1 MRECVVVNTGYK
13 SRHFFSELQKKMP
26 IFVQIDFAM
35 SGSLLLSLLLQVF
48 LPKMVEIPAGSFT
61 MGTAQPPMEDWD
73 EAPARCVSVQ
83 AFRISATEIT
93 NAQYEAFD
101 PSHRSLR
108 GYQGFSKA
116 DDEAVV
122 MVSWEEATAYCQWLS
137 QRTGQLFR
145 LPTEAEWEYA
155 CRAGTESDYNTGD
168 TFPESQW
175 KVQKNT
181 RYKEP
186 VSLQVA
192 QFEPNA
198 WGLYDMHG
206 NVEEWCLDAVSSS
219 PASTGDLRAVRGGS
233 HNTPVRYLRSANR
246 SASVPAD
253 RSVLLGF
260 RVVEGPTS
268 TESAPSVPVAPLFEE
283 PLPYVL
289 QPEDGVTPFYAHNHQ
304 PAVTWT
310 PDGDLLA
317 IWFSTDAEA
326 GREMVVLQSRFH
338 EGRWSPASLF
348 YKVPDRNMTGSA
360 LLTMDGRILHFQGIG
375 DAGEWKDLALGMRES
390 QDGGCTWTATRLIE
404 PEHEVRHQVI
414 AGPIVTKDGRI
425 LLCCDAGPGGQDG
438 TSLHVSR
445 DGGLTWEDTGS
456 TIAGIHAG
464 IVERKDGSLMAF
476 GRGNA
481 IAGQMPCS
489 ISRDGGYTWDFS
501 ATDFPPI
508 GSGQRL
514 VLKRLQE
521 GPLMLCS
528 FGPDGLYVALSY
540 DEGVNWPVK
549 KLLTDGKTRVLDG
562 GAWTG
567 TFTLDA
573 THAEPKGYL
582 ACTQSPDGVI
592 HLLSSRVHYRFN
604 LAWIQQ

>member
-1 MRECVVVNTGYK
+1 M
-13 SRHFFSELQKKMP
+13 M
-26 IFVQIDFAM
+26 
-35 SGSLLLSLLLQVF
+35 
-48 LPKMVEIPAGSFT
+48 EIPAGSFT

-73 EAPARCVSVQ
+73 EAPARCVAVQ
-83 AFRISATEIT
+83 AFRMSATEIT

-108 GYQGFSKA
+108 GYKGFSQA

-122 MVSWEEATAYCQWLS
+122 MVSWEEADAYCQWLS
-137 QRTGQLFR
+137 QRTGRHFR

-155 CRAGTESDYNTGD
+155 CRAGTESAYNTGD

-219 PASTGDLRAVRGGS
+219 PAPSGDLRAIRGGS

-246 SASVPAD
+246 SASVPQD

-260 RVVEGPTS
+260 RVVEASTS
-268 TESAPSVPVAPLFEE
+268 TESASHVSVAPEIGRTSTWKALSVSVAPLFEE

-289 QPEDGVTPFYAHNHQ
+289 APEDGVTPFYAHNHQ

-360 LLTMDGRILHFQGIG
+360 LLTVNGSTLHFQGIG

-390 QDGGCTWTATRLIE
+390 SDCGHNWTGTRLIE

-414 AGPIVTKDGRI
+414 SGPIVTKDGRI

-438 TSLHVSR
+438 TSLHVSK
-445 DGGLTWEDTGS
+445 DGGITWEDTGS

-489 ISRDGGYTWDFS
+489 ISRDGGYTWDYS
-501 ATDFPPI
+501 ATEFPPI

-573 THAEPKGYL
+573 SHAEPKGYL

>member
-1 MRECVVVNTGYK
+1 MLTALLALA
-13 SRHFFSELQKKMP
+13 LQ
-26 IFVQIDFAM
+26 A
-35 SGSLLLSLLLQVF
+35 
-48 LPKMVEIPAGSFT
+48 LPLPRMVDIPAGTFW
-61 MGTAQPPMEDWD
+61 MGTDNPPMEDWD
-73 EAPARCVSVQ
+73 EAPRREVKVE
-83 AFRISATEIT
+83 AFRMSATEIT

-101 PSHRSLR
+101 PMHKR
-108 GYQGFSKA
+108 GWQGFSTG
-116 DDEAVV
+116 DDEAVI
-122 MVSWEEATAYCQWLS
+122 MVSWDDATAYCRWLS
-137 QRTGQLFR
+137 EQTGKHYR

-155 CRAGTESDYNTGD
+155 CRAGTTTAYNTGD

-181 RYKEP
+181 RDKEY

-198 WGLYDMHG
+198 WGLHDMHG
-206 NVEEWCLDAVSSS
+206 NVEEWCYDYYDATSFRS
-219 PASTGDLRAVRGGS
+219 VRGGS

-246 SASVPAD
+246 SASVQSD

-260 RVVEGPTS
+260 RVVESPQAWWS
-268 TESAPSVPVAPLFEE
+268 TRDGATRTGTPYRWKRIRHKPVFLE
-283 PLPYVL
+283 PIPYVL
-289 QPEDGVTPFYAHNHQ
+289 EPADSTPFYAHNHQ
-304 PAVTWT
+304 PALSWT
-310 PDGDLLA
+310 KYGELLA

-326 GREMVVLQSRFH
+326 GREMVVLKSLFKNGQ
-338 EGRWSPASLF
+338 WTPAELF

-360 LLTMDGRILHFQGIG
+360 LLTLKDGRMLHFNGIG

-390 QDGGCTWTATRLIE
+390 TDGGFHWSATELIE
-404 PEHEVRHQVI
+404 PEHCVRHQVI
-414 AGPIVTKDGRI
+414 AGPIVTKGGRI
-425 LLCCDAGPGGQDG
+425 LLCCDAGPGGEAG

-445 DGGLTWEDTGS
+445 DGGQTWEDTGS

-481 IAGQMPCS
+481 IDGHMPCS
-489 ISRDGGYTWDFS
+489 ISYDGGYTWTYS
-501 ATDFPPI
+501 ATEFPPI

-521 GPLMLCS
+521 GPIMLCS
-528 FGPDGLYVALSY
+528 FGESGLFVALSY
-540 DEGVNWPVK
+540 DEGATWPVK
-549 KLLTDGKTRVLDG
+549 KLLTDGQTRILDG

-567 TFTLDA
+567 TFTMDA

-582 ACTQSPDGVI
+582 ACTQTPDGMI

-604 LAWIQQ
+604 LPWIESKR